1 MADKDKKA
9 SDPNE
14 AYCVKCREKRTMKD
28 VTMTKTANGRNM
40 AKGKC
45 PVCGT
50 TMNKFLA
57 SK

>member
-1 MADKDKKA
+1 MADKA
-9 SDPNE
+9 TTYE

-28 VTMTKTANGRNM
+28 AKMTKTSNGRNM
-40 AKGKC
+40 AKGNC

>member
-1 MADKDKKA
+1 MADKQE
-9 SDPNE
+9 SYE

-28 VTMTKTANGRNM
+28 AKMTKTSNGRNM

>member
-1 MADKDKKA
+1 MAEEY
-9 SDPNE
+9 E
-14 AYCVKCREKRTMKD
+14 AYCVKCKEKRTMKESQI
-28 VTMTKTANGRNM
+28 TQTTNGRRM

-50 TMNKFLA
+50 TMNKFLP